1 MKNVASS
8 IKLAKS
14 MEYIFFQDIIN
25 IDDDVIE
32 VIVVISSIIKWIANT
47 KKKKNN
53 NNTVTNISSVLVIFN
68 ILKTSQSKKSLFAK
82 FVKTGHP

>member
-1 MKNVASS
+1 MKIEMKNVASS

-47 KKKKNN
+47 KKKKKQQQHGNKHFFGSCN
-53 NNTVTNISSVLVIFN
+53 FQYFEN
-68 ILKTSQSKKSLFAK
+68 
-82 FVKTGHP
+82 

>member
-1 MKNVASS
+1 
-8 IKLAKS
+8 

-32 VIVVISSIIKWIANT
+32 VIKNT